1 MMDKVFVSVIVP
13 VRNEE
18 RYIVQCLESI
28 EKQTY
33 SNNLMEIMIIDGMS
47 TDRTKEYYLEYKKN
61 TKIINLSWHENEKKT
76 APCAMNIGIK
86 KSKGDVIIRLDAH
99 SSYEDDYIEKCVRVL
114 RETRAA
120 NVGGIAKTQGNGN
133 YISEVIAILMSSK
146 FGVGNSSFRTNGSS
160 GYVDTVPF
168 GAFRRDIFD
177 KVGLYD
183 ERLVRNQ
190 DIELNYRI
198 RKSGE
203 KVYLSSDINLTYY
216 SRNTFYALC
225 RMAYNN
231 GLWNIITQKLC
242 PGSLGARHFIPLL
255 FVLSII
261 IGMFGVFC
269 DIEVIR
275 DMFLGEFVVY
285 FILSVYFA
293 INDGWGKGIKYSFPL
308 ILMFL
313 GFHVSYG
320 VGSIVGLVEK
330 RRFS

>member
-1 MMDKVFVSVIVP
+1 MKDEVFVSVIVP

-33 SNNLMEIMIIDGMS
+33 SKELMEIMIIDGMS
-47 TDRTKEYYLEYKKN
+47 IDRTREYYQEYKSK
-61 TKIINLSWHENEKKT
+61 TKIKNLNWYKNVKKT

-99 SSYEDDYIEKCVRVL
+99 SSYEDDYIEKCVQVL
-114 RETRAA
+114 RETGAA

-177 KVGLYD
+177 KVGVYD

-203 KVYLSSDINLTYY
+203 KVYLSSNINLTYY
-216 SRNTFYALC
+216 SRDTFFALC
-225 RMAYNN
+225 HMAYNN

-242 PGSLGARHFIPLL
+242 PGSLGARHFIPLF

-261 IGMFGVFC
+261 VGISGILC
-269 DIEVIR
+269 DVELISSV
-275 DMFLGEFVVY
+275 FLGELVAY
-285 FILSVYFA
+285 FSLSVFFA
-293 INDGWGKGIKYSFPL
+293 IKDGWKKGMKYCFPL
-308 ILMFL
+308 MIMFF

-320 VGSIVGLVEK
+320 VGSLVGLVEK
-330 RRFS
+330 RKF